1 MVRYM
6 AGLCVFSQMAVA
18 ICRPG
23 HGVDLWGAMGGGVRT
38 NSPRFRTPLRAPLI
52 TGVRGREDILHN
64 CLCLILP
71 VCRINMFS

>member
-23 HGVDLWGAMGGGVRT
+23 HGAPWGVRT

-52 TGVRGREDILHN
+52 TGVRGREDI
-64 CLCLILP
+64 
-71 VCRINMFS
+71 FT